1 MSWRQLGIYT
11 AMMKKIT
18 KKHIRTIIPLRKKDS
33 HKGSY
38 GHSLLIAGNTGTMG
52 AAVIAAKA
60 CLRTGTG
67 LLTVNVPKDERVVL
81 QTSVPEAMV
90 SLREEHP
97 DLSNICAIGIGPGLG
112 TGSPQ
117 HVLVKGTL
125 KNSHCPLVLDADAL
139 NIVAGDTSL
148 WKLVPASTIITPH
161 PKEFDRLFGE
171 HKHHEER
178 MKTAITKAS
187 ELNLVIILKGHHSLI
202 TSGTHSFY
210 NTTGNAGLAKGG
222 SGDALTGMITAFL
235 AQGSK
240 PLDAA
245 LSAVYLHGLAA
256 DLSLEEQSMESML
269 ITDVIHN
276 IGNAFKTLS
285 KK

>member
-1 MSWRQLGIYT
+1 MI
-11 AMMKKIT
+11 KKIT
-18 KKHIRTIIPLRKKDS
+18 KKHIRTLIPERKNDS
-33 HKGSY
+33 HKGTY
-38 GHSLLIAGNTGTMG
+38 GHSLLVAGNTGTMG

-67 LLTVNVPKDERVVL
+67 LLTVNVPEKERAIL

-90 SLREEHP
+90 SLREKHP
-97 DLSNICAIGIGPGLG
+97 DLEKFSAIGIGPGLG

-117 HVLVKGTL
+117 KALIKSIL
-125 KNSHCPLVLDADAL
+125 KHSHCPLVLDADAL
-139 NIVAGDTSL
+139 NIIAGDNSL
-148 WKLVPASTIITPH
+148 WKAVPPSTIITPH

-178 MKTAITKAS
+178 IKRAMEKAA
-187 ELNLVIILKGHHSLI
+187 ELKLIIVLKGHHTII
-202 TSGTHSFY
+202 TPGAHSFY

-235 AQGSK
+235 AQGIK

-245 LSAVYLHGLAA
+245 LAAVYLHGLAA
-256 DLSLEEQSMESML
+256 DLSLKEQSEESML
-269 ITDVIHN
+269 ITDVIRH
-276 IGNAFKTLS
+276 IGNAFKS
-285 KK
+285 CRQ